1 MKLRNL
7 LTASS
12 AMIALLATGAAT
24 TQIANAQTPV
34 PDTSGLDTIVV
45 TAQRVEQSLQNV
57 AVAVEAYDQEAL
69 TQSGMESA
77 MDLGQLSPAL
87 GISAGGGPLTS
98 LFVRG
103 VGALTVNPLTD
114 SAVAQNVDGVY
125 LGRSSGAAGLALY
138 DVERVELLKGPQG
151 ILYGRN
157 ATGGVVNYI
166 PVKPKLGENSGYL
179 QGEFGNYSKVGVQGV
194 ANFSLAENAAVRF
207 SANRLKRDGYNDDGT
222 NDQDSLSLRGQVLV
236 EPTDN
241 FSVRVA
247 ADYSK
252 VEGIGQ
258 GGDLYGTYSN
268 DTGSLTEF
276 TESGISRNSGP
287 TADAANA
294 LRRGTLHTPSFAP
307 FQDIDIDNL
316 YQDLEYKGVMAEIN
330 YGIDAGTFTF
340 IPAYRKSEH
349 DYQFSG
355 PGFSPAKTLEE
366 NSQTSLEL
374 RFASDLEGPF
384 NGIVGAFYIEED
396 ISTSGIFQQNYA
408 TPMQNYDNGGESWAI
423 FGQGT
428 FDVSDAFRLSAGLRY
443 TEDSKFVD
451 GISDT
456 FVTFC
461 GGAPARG
468 DFLTPG
474 PPFVPNAFNHGCAT
488 PGNIPAHPIT
498 TDRDEFI
505 QYFVDNGL
513 FAPGAVATVPGN
525 GPPPVYNFTIPF
537 TPGGLVPPPF
547 PGFPVPDRPDQLG
560 AIVNVGDGALAFD
573 LDYSEVTYRLGAEY
587 DWGPSNLLYATYET
601 GYRAGGVDLSIASP
615 TYDPEY
621 IDAFSIGSK
630 NRFLDN
636 TLQINAEA
644 FLWKYDGQQVTYFTT
659 LDSASSF
666 PIANADATIK
676 GVDVD
681 VIWAATD
688 NTTISGNVQFLDS
701 TYDKLELISDEGRG
715 RFGCETIGLSPGNE
729 VPIESY
735 DCSGNS
741 LMYSPKFGADL
752 TVNHVVDLSGYD
764 LSLTGHASHRGS
776 QQTNF
781 LFLDDTEAEASTTFN
796 LDATL
801 SPDSERWAISAY
813 VRNVTDKQ
821 VLRNTGVSNRGLSY
835 GVYTPPQTYGV
846 RLRAYF

>member
-1 MKLRNL
+1 MFKTA
-7 LTASS
+7 LTTSS
-12 AMIALLATGAAT
+12 LAILGFALSSTAAF
-24 TQIANAQTPV
+24 AQT
-34 PDTSGLDTIVV
+34 SEGGLGEIVV
-45 TAQRVEQSLQNV
+45 TAQRVEQSLQDT
-57 AVAVEAYDQEAL
+57 AVAVEAYDQDLL

-114 SAVAQNVDGVY
+114 AAVAQNVDGVY

-151 ILYGRN
+151 TLYGRN
-157 ATGGVVNYI
+157 ATGGVINYI
-166 PVKPKLGENSGYL
+166 PVKPQLGENSGYV
-179 QGEFGNYSKVGVQGV
+179 QAEFGNYSKVGVQAA
-194 ANFSLAENAAVRF
+194 ANVSLADNAAIRV
-207 SANRLKRDGYNDDGT
+207 SGNRLKRDGYNTDGT
-222 NDQDSLSLRGQVLV
+222 NDQDSLSIRGQVLL

-241 FSVRVA
+241 FSFRVA

-268 DTGSLTEF
+268 DTGSLTDF
-276 TESGISRNSGP
+276 TPSGLPLNSGP
-287 TADAANA
+287 TIAGANA
-294 LRRGTLHTPSFAP
+294 LRENTLHTPSFAP
-307 FQDIDIDNL
+307 FQPIDINNL
-316 YQDLEYKGVMAEIN
+316 YQDLSYTGVMAEIN

-366 NSQTSLEL
+366 NNQTSLEL
-374 RFASDLEGPF
+374 RFASDFEGPL

-428 FDVSDAFRLSAGLRY
+428 FDVTEAFRLSAGLRY

-461 GGAPARG
+461 GGAPGRG

-488 PGNIPAHPIT
+488 PGLIPAHPIT
-498 TDRDEFI
+498 TDRDAFI
-505 QYFVDNGL
+505 QYFVENGL
-513 FAPGAVATVPGN
+513 IAPDSVATVPGN
-525 GPPPVYNFTIPF
+525 GPPTIYNFTIPF
-537 TPGGLVPPPF
+537 TPSPLAPPPF

-573 LDYSEVTYRLGAEY
+573 LDYSEVTYRLGAEF

-601 GYRAGGVDLSIASP
+601 GYRAGGVDLSGENPI
-615 TYDPEY
+615 YDPEY
-621 IDAFSIGSK
+621 IDSFSIGSK

-659 LDSASSF
+659 LDSASAF

-681 VIWAATD
+681 MIWAASD

-701 TYDKLELISDEGRG
+701 TYDDLQLISDEGRG

-729 VPIESY
+729 VPIQSY

-741 LMYSPKFGADL
+741 LLYSPDFGADL
-752 TVNHVVDLSGYD
+752 NINHVIDLADFD
-764 LSLTGHASHRGS
+764 LSLTANASHRGK

-781 LFLDDTEAEASTTFN
+781 LFLDETEAEAYTTFN

-801 SPDSERWAISAY
+801 STNDEGWAISAFI
-813 VRNVTDKQ
+813 RNVTDKQ
-821 VLRNTGVSNRGLSY
+821 VTRNTNVSNRGLAY
-835 GVYTPPQTYGV
+835 ATYTAPQTYGV
-846 RLRAYF
+846 RFRGNF